1 MTETK
6 DQALR
11 EKTRAVIAELSTEE
25 QKLLSGVIKAEREK
39 LHLRLP
45 RNINDDLW
53 KVLVEV
59 IK

>member
-1 MTETK
+1 MTESK

-11 EKTRAVIAELSTEE
+11 EKTRSVIAELGTEE

-45 RNINDDLW
+45 RNINEDLW
-53 KVLVEV
+53 KVIVEV
-59 IK
+59 IR

>member
-1 MTETK
+1 MTEGK

-11 EKTRAVIAELSTEE
+11 EKTRAAIAELSTEE

-45 RNINDDLW
+45 RNINEDLW

>member
-1 MTETK
+1 MTESK

-11 EKTRAVIAELSTEE
+11 EKTRALIAELSTDE
-25 QKLLSGVIKAEREK
+25 QRLLSGVIKAEREK

-53 KVLVEV
+53 KVLSEV